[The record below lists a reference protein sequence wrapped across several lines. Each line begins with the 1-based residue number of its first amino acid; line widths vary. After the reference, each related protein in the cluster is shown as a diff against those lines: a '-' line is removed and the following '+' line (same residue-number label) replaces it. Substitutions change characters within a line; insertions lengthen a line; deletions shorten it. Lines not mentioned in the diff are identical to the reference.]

1 MSANNNFCPCR
12 TPWQRKWLALDVHH
26 PKIQTTADDVE
37 AFCRDFMK
45 NSRDQPLF
53 VLAGSNSSGKSHAA
67 RAIQRW
73 CQHLGLAAFG
83 QTWGKTP
90 GDVYVRWPEAVDEFN
105 KGNDAAM
112 DDYRKADLLILDDIA
127 AVDDRFKTRTHVA
140 KLCQVLTHREDY
152 RMFTVLTT
160 DIQPESWRE
169 VFDQRVAERLF
180 SHARLVNLFGV
191 PSYRVR

>member
-1 MSANNNFCPCR
+1 MSMRGWRSSSSSVNSPERSLTEGAPR
-12 TPWQRKWLALDVHH
+12 TCLTYFACASFSFVDLALTNTGLVLHLAS
-26 PKIQTTADDVE
+26 IRVE
-37 AFCRDFMK
+37 AFV
-45 NSRDQPLF
+45 SF
-53 VLAGSNSSGKSHAA
+53 VSFTSPTGIARGKSLYELC
-67 RAIQRW
+67 RQI
-73 CQHLGLAAFG
+73 
-83 QTWGKTP
+83 
-90 GDVYVRWPEAVDEFN
+90 
-105 KGNDAAM
+105 
-112 DDYRKADLLILDDIA
+112 DDIA

-180 SHARLVNLFGV
+180 SHARLVDLFGV